1 MISTRR
7 AVPATDRFLAFT
19 FGVVFLV
26 VILAIAIWIP
36 EPTGFSYTIFR
47 IVIALAAAG
56 VGAVI
61 PGFLTV
67 SFRNVLRAGGAI
79 ALFVIVYF
87 FAPVAI
93 GEGEA
98 RTPPPPA
105 GSAKPAAEA
114 WLATLDRGQVGDAYR
129 SMSRGFQER
138 YEQEEMATLVDRER
152 RALGPLVSR
161 KLNATSSMVNPPG
174 QPRGYYQSYGFKTKF
189 ANDPRFIYEAV
200 HLYGEG
206 GKWKVAGFF
215 TFVKTADGQMAS
227 YEPPD

>member
-7 AVPATDRFLAFT
+7 AVPAVDRILAFT
-19 FGVVFLV
+19 FGVVFIV

-67 SFRNVLRAGGAI
+67 SFRNVLRAGGAV

-98 RTPPPPA
+98 STPPPPV
-105 GSAKPAAEA
+105 GSAKPAAEV
-114 WLATLDRGQVGDAYR
+114 WLATLDRGQVGEAYR
-129 SMSRGFQER
+129 SMSRGFQDR
-138 YEQEEMATLVDRER
+138 YEKEEVATLVRRER
-152 RALGPLVSR
+152 GVLGRVVSR
-161 KLNATSSMVNPPG
+161 HLNATSSMVNPPG
-174 QPRGYYQSYGFKTKF
+174 QPRGYYQGYGFKTKF
-189 ANDPRFIYEAV
+189 EKEPRFIYESV
-200 HLYGEG
+200 QLFGED

-215 TFVKTADGQMAS
+215 TFVKNTDGQMVS